1 MASNA
6 FSSFYESYFGDPYMA
21 WHDGLDTESLL
32 RLEGA
37 ELAEA
42 ERLLIAG
49 LQTSDP
55 RPAAGL
61 ATLRSAPAAPALKAL
76 LPQATGDVR
85 VQTALA
91 LWQIEQY
98 PLAVPALIGV
108 LQAAS
113 WSERLNA
120 AMALQYVRTPQS
132 VAALLRALHDPEDL
146 VRSHA
151 ADSLLAIH
159 GLEDADPPD
168 ALSIAVMSDDAKERQ
183 AAIAALTRR
192 IATAG
197 TPLDADPP
205 AGH

>member
-1 MASNA
+1 MVSSA

-32 RLEGA
+32 SLEGE

-49 LQTSDP
+49 LPTGDY
-55 RPAAGL
+55 RPSAGL
-61 ATLRSAPAAPALKAL
+61 ATLRSAPAAPALKDL
-76 LPQATGDVR
+76 LPQATGDAR

-98 PLAVPALIGV
+98 PPAVPALIGV
-108 LQAAS
+108 LTSAH
-113 WSERLNA
+113 WGVRLNA
-120 AMALQYVRTPQS
+120 ARALRHVRAPAS
-132 VAALLRALHDPEDL
+132 VAALLQALKDPEDL

-159 GLEDADPPD
+159 GLEDGDSPND
-168 ALSIAVMSDDAKERQ
+168 LSIAVMSDDAKERQ
-183 AAIAALTRR
+183 RAIAALKRR
-192 IATAG
+192 IAREG
-197 TPLDADPP
+197 TPLDADRP
-205 AGH
+205 AGQ